1 MPPKPG
7 RHNPDRTA
15 TITIRIPGHIK
26 NQITQQAKTNGLSIN
41 SWTLAAI
48 KTAINHGLQTPAPQ
62 APIVTVETV
71 INDYLHGKQT
81 IAPCGKPWPCEGAN
95 NTEDLKGS
103 TWCSNCGIRF
113 S

>member
-1 MPPKPG
+1 MPPTPG
-7 RHNPDRTA
+7 RHNPNRTA
-15 TITIRIPGHIK
+15 TVTIRIPGNIK
-26 NQITQQAKTNGLSIN
+26 NQITQQAKTDGLSIN
-41 SWTLAAI
+41 SWLLAAI

-62 APIVTVETV
+62 APIVTIETV
-71 INDYLHGKQT
+71 ITDYLNGKQT